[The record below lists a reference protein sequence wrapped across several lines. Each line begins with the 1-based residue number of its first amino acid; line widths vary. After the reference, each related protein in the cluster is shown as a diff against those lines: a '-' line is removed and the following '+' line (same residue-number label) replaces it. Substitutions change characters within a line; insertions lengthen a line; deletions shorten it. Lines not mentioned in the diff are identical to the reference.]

1 MVKGP
6 RPARGSRA
14 PMAAEQEASWAE
26 LPLDL
31 LTAVLSGLP
40 SKDLAAC
47 AGWVSAGFCSHSRQA
62 RPQLLCW

>member
-1 MVKGP
+1 
-6 RPARGSRA
+6 
-14 PMAAEQEASWAE
+14 MAAEQEASWAE

-62 RPQLLCW
+62 RPRLLCW